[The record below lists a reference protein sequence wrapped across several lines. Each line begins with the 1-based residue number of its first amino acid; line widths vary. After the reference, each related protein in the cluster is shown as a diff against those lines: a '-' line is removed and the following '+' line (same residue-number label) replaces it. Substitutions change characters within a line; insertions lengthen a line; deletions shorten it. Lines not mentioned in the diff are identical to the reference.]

1 MPRHPDEGIYHNFLI
16 AAVFHFH
23 PIRQGEA
30 FPRQKKKRPPQ
41 NGNLFGADSIWFSFQ
56 SAFPKAQSAGPGS
69 GSGSV
74 PTMPEEV
81 SDEVEGALG
90 SDWEGVLLMVA
101 GSRPRD

>member
-1 MPRHPDEGIYHNFLI
+1 MLGRFSFPPHPSRESLS
-16 AAVFHFH
+16 
-23 PIRQGEA
+23 QT
-30 FPRQKKKRPPQ
+30 KKKRPPQ
-41 NGNLFGADSIWFSFQ
+41 NGNLFGSDSIWLSFQ
-56 SAFPKAQSAGPGS
+56 SAFPKAQSAAPGS